1 MSLKKTN
8 PFFLEQPLII
18 PDIDY
23 QHNDLINWSQ
33 IVENRKEIQKTP
45 KPKKPSKQQTELSIR
60 HQLAMRKGSLVARS
74 RNLPEN
80 AFQTEIIKRKLN
92 DEFGT
97 VNIRKID
104 NIQILDNGEPNS
116 ILKSPNLIL
125 KKKTASEIRL
135 PQVSKR
141 SNGSNESSIS
151 VRTR

>member
-1 MSLKKTN
+1 
-8 PFFLEQPLII
+8 
-18 PDIDY
+18 
-23 QHNDLINWSQ
+23 
-33 IVENRKEIQKTP
+33 
-45 KPKKPSKQQTELSIR
+45 
-60 HQLAMRKGSLVARS
+60 MRKGSLVARS

-135 PQVSKR
+135 P
-141 SNGSNESSIS
+141 
-151 VRTR
+151 